1 MVSYNYAP
9 KTIGRAVSL
18 TQRRRNLKR
27 NCFCGAFQPVLRRYV
42 LSIVPRYYVI
52 VEGAAG
58 NLDRWCLQSC
68 GRSKIL
74 RSKRL
79 QNVAHH
85 HHHQTPWD
93 QRPLVSTARFT
104 RILHPA
110 LSTASPAN
118 KWMSLLHHW
127 MISSDHLLLGLPLR
141 FLPRSIPNSTL
152 FTSLSSSILQIWPK
166 NVNFLSITLCT
177 MFRCLPILV
186 RIAWFR
192 IFCCHLIFSILL

>member
-1 MVSYNYAP
+1 MAAKRRLSLKEYTWPLRGYP
-9 KTIGRAVSL
+9 YSLFILCSSFDRAFSCRSNSL
-18 TQRRRNLKR
+18 NH
-27 NCFCGAFQPVLRRYV
+27 CFERVLSERVQYILLIFRLRRWTV
-42 LSIVPRYYVI
+42 R
-52 VEGAAG
+52 EK
-58 NLDRWCLQSC
+58 N
-68 GRSKIL
+68 
-74 RSKRL
+74 
-79 QNVAHH
+79 H

-118 KWMSLLHHW
+118 KWMSLLHRW
-127 MISSDHLLLGLPLR
+127 MISSDYLLLGLPLR

-152 FTSLSSSILQIWPK
+152 FTSLSSSMLQIWPK